1 MIANK
6 KGQAISQKLTP
17 LSHSERGQ
25 AAIEFLTTYGWALL
39 VIAIVLVALG
49 WLGVFSPQNIIQDY
63 CSFPVGTLGCE
74 NLLIQ
79 RVESWSCGDAQA
91 CAKITSADI
100 TNNFGKDIGICVWI
114 ASQAPA
120 DPALG
125 FPKSWQ
131 GTFIDTLVGGCS
143 SSLDVKAGETKTLP
157 VIAARGDMVDR
168 NNKPIADP
176 VGSTYRGKLYLWYNF
191 KSDTTHTRLIVAD
204 ISGKIEPG

>member
-6 KGQAISQKLTP
+6 
-17 LSHSERGQ
+17 RGQ

-39 VIAIVLVALG
+39 VIAIVLVALS
-49 WLGVFSPQNIIQDY
+49 WLGVFSPQNVIQEY

-79 RVESWSCGDAQA
+79 RVQSSWICGDAPA
-91 CAKITSADI
+91 CARVTSVEL

-114 ASQAPA
+114 GSQEPA
-120 DPALG
+120 NPATG

-131 GTFIDTLVGGCS
+131 GSFIDTLVGGCTS
-143 SSLDVKAGETKTLP
+143 HANLKAGETAKILP
-157 VIAARGDMVDR
+157 IAAGGWLMDR
-168 NNKPIADP
+168 NNKQITDP
-176 VGSTYRGKLYLWYNF
+176 VGSTYRGKLYLWYHF
-191 KSDTTHTRLIVAD
+191 MDDTSHARLIVAD